1 MQRQEFYSCPQGDVV
16 KDLATDARKGL
27 TEEEAQARRARY
39 GENKLQEQK
48 KKSMFVRFLEQF
60 KDVMIII
67 LLIAACVSF
76 GVICYE
82 VFGTGEGEA
91 IEFVEPA
98 LIIFIVVLNAVMG
111 VIQESKAEKAL
122 EALKNMSAPHAR
134 VLRDG
139 KEKFIQA
146 SELVGF

>member
-1 MQRQEFYSCPQGDVV
+1 MQRQEFYSCPQDDVV

-82 VFGTGEGEA
+82 VFGRGRR
-91 IEFVEPA
+91 
-98 LIIFIVVLNAVMG
+98 
-111 VIQESKAEKAL
+111 
-122 EALKNMSAPHAR
+122 APSNSSSPPSSSSSS
-134 VLRDG
+134 
-139 KEKFIQA
+139 F
-146 SELVGF
+146 

>member
-1 MQRQEFYSCPQGDVV
+1 MQRQEFYSCPQDDVV

-98 LIIFIVVLNAVMG
+98 LLIFISLLNASLG
-111 VIQESKAEKAL
+111 VI
-122 EALKNMSAPHAR
+122 
-134 VLRDG
+134 
-139 KEKFIQA
+139 
-146 SELVGF
+146 